1 MQGFDLGGALNQF
14 SDNFLDEMK
23 AEGESELVKVGFRQG
38 MIGFSI
44 DEYIRYYG
52 LKVPN
57 HVKIDVDGLEKDI
70 LYGAKDTL
78 RDPRLKSVLVEIDE
92 DDEEVSNAI
101 ITLMKDAGFSVKV
114 RTHSEMIE
122 YSERLNK
129 VFNYIFSK

>member
-1 MQGFDLGGALNQF
+1 
-14 SDNFLDEMK
+14 
-23 AEGESELVKVGFRQG
+23 QG

-44 DEYIRYYG
+44 DEFLRYYG

-57 HVKIDVDGLEKDI
+57 HIKIDVDGLEKDI
-70 LYGAKDTL
+70 LSGAKETL

-92 DDEEVSNAI
+92 EDEDTSNAI

-114 RTHSEMIE
+114 RAHSEMVE
-122 YSERLNK
+122 NSERYNK